1 MDLTVPPPFQTF
13 LRGSGSPSAQMR
25 FYRTYIEGFDDAIS
39 GGIPEGHVI
48 LLSGPPGTM
57 KSSVAYNIL
66 WHNAVENGSNGVYVT
81 LEQGKPSL
89 EFQMTRMGFDAA
101 KVADSVHIQD
111 LSRIRRGIEEMRGAA
126 RFGAQPEKP
135 WLDVLKSH
143 LEDVKQS
150 NPFELLVLDSLPVLE
165 IIAGLRERRITLFH
179 FFGWL
184 KGLGATSFI
193 VSETLP
199 DPSTVKDEDFLADG
213 VIHLTMERVGDL
225 DVYRRI
231 RCLKMRGVE
240 HSANIFTLEFK
251 DGRFRATQVI

>member
-1 MDLTVPPPFQTF
+1 
-13 LRGSGSPSAQMR
+13 MR
-25 FYRTYIEGFDDAIS
+25 FYRTYIEGFDEALN

-57 KSSVAYNIL
+57 KSSIAYSIL
-66 WHNAVENGSNGVYVT
+66 WRNALEDGARGVYVT

-89 EFQMTRMGFDAA
+89 EFQMSRMGLDPAKAADA
-101 KVADSVHIQD
+101 VRIQD
-111 LSRIRRGIEEMRGAA
+111 LSRIRRGVEEMRGTA
-126 RFGAQPEKP
+126 RFGSPAEKP

-143 LEDVKQS
+143 LEDVRQS
-150 NPFELLVLDSLPVLE
+150 DPFDLLVLDSLPVLE

-184 KGLGATSFI
+184 KSLNVTSFV
-193 VSETLP
+193 VSETVP
-199 DPSTVKDEDFLADG
+199 DLSSVKDEDFLADG
-213 VIHLTMERVGDL
+213 VIHLTMERVGDI

-240 HSANIFTLEFK
+240 HSANIFTLEFRE
-251 DGRFRATQVI
+251 GRFRATQVI